1 MSNISFI
8 NWNLPEHI
16 LDAIIAKGWD
26 KPTEIQREAIPSAR
40 LGRDIIGQA
49 RTGSGKTAAFGIPIL
64 EKTQPTGNPQSI
76 VLCPTRELATQ
87 VCNELEWIQ
96 GDKGLIILPVYG
108 GTDIEKQAKKLDSG
122 VDVIVGTP
130 GRVIDMTKR
139 KHLNLE
145 SISVLCLDEADR
157 MLDMGFWPDISWI
170 FSNMPNRNQTLLFS
184 ATFPQEIIDST
195 DEFLNNPVTVMSD
208 DLEVEVPEIEQK
220 WIKIGRANK
229 LWGLGRILINM
240 DNSDQCLIF
249 CNTKRMVELLEDRLG
264 KHRFS
269 CATLHGDMSQN
280 KREKVMSSFRDGE
293 IKTLIATDVA
303 ARGLDVD
310 GVTIVIN
317 YDLPDNP
324 EDYVHRIGR
333 TGRMGKRGESW
344 SFVGRDDLRQLERI
358 ITTWNLNIIKS
369 EAPELPNDVNRDPV
383 RPRQDWAEASDPF
396 GMVRISIDAGKNMID
411 NNLSLSEWIM
421 SQSKITELAIGEI
434 NIDEHST
441 TVDIHSES
449 AQRVLEILERR
460 EYNGNKLTAQLSNR

>member
-108 GTDIEKQAKKLDSG
+108 GTDLEKQAKKLDSG

>member
-1 MSNISFI
+1 MSSISFSD
-8 NWNLPEHI
+8 WDLPEYI
-16 LDAIIAKGWD
+16 LDALVTEGWEN
-26 KPTEIQREAIPSAR
+26 PTEIQREAIPSAR
-40 LGRDIIGQA
+40 TGRDIIGQA
-49 RTGSGKTAAFGIPIL
+49 RTGSGKTAAFGIPII
-64 EKTQPTGNPQSI
+64 EKAEPTGIPQSI

-87 VCNELEWIQ
+87 VCNELQWIQ
-96 GDKGLIILPVYG
+96 GDRGLSILPVYG
-108 GTDIEKQAKKLDSG
+108 GTDIEKQAKKLDAG

-145 SISVLCLDEADR
+145 SISLLCLDEADR

-195 DEFLNNPVTVMSD
+195 DELLTEPVTIMSD

-220 WIKIGRANK
+220 WIRIGRANK
-229 LWGLGRILINM
+229 LWGVGRILINM
-240 DNSDQCLIF
+240 ESNDQCLIF

-269 CATLHGDMSQN
+269 CSTLHGDMSQN
-280 KREKVMSSFRDGE
+280 KREKVMLGFRDSE

-333 TGRMGKRGESW
+333 TGRMGKKGESW
-344 SFVGRDDLRQLERI
+344 SFVGREDLRQLERI
-358 ITTWNLNIIKS
+358 RTTWKLNIIKS
-369 EAPELPNDVNRDPV
+369 DAPELP
-383 RPRQDWAEASDPF
+383 
-396 GMVRISIDAGKNMID
+396 DAP
-411 NNLSLSEWIM
+411 SL
-421 SQSKITELAIGEI
+421 
-434 NIDEHST
+434 
-441 TVDIHSES
+441 
-449 AQRVLEILERR
+449 
-460 EYNGNKLTAQLSNR
+460 

>member
-1 MSNISFI
+1 MSSISFSD
-8 NWNLPEHI
+8 WDLPEYI
-16 LDAIIAKGWD
+16 LDALLTEGWEN
-26 KPTEIQREAIPSAR
+26 PTEIQREAIPSAR
-40 LGRDIIGQA
+40 TGRDIIGQA
-49 RTGSGKTAAFGIPIL
+49 RTGSGKTAAFGIPII
-64 EKTQPTGNPQSI
+64 EKAEPTGTPQSI

-87 VCNELEWIQ
+87 VCNELQWIQ
-96 GDKGLIILPVYG
+96 GDRGLSILPVYG
-108 GTDIEKQAKKLDSG
+108 GTDIEKQAKKLDAG

-145 SISVLCLDEADR
+145 SISLLCLDEADR

-195 DEFLNNPVTVMSD
+195 DELLTEPVTIMSD

-220 WIKIGRANK
+220 WIRIGRANK
-229 LWGLGRILINM
+229 LWGVGRILINM
-240 DNSDQCLIF
+240 ESNDQCLIF

-269 CATLHGDMSQN
+269 CSTLHGDMSQN
-280 KREKVMSSFRDGE
+280 KREKVMLGFRDSE

-333 TGRMGKRGESW
+333 TGRMGKKGESW
-344 SFVGRDDLRQLERI
+344 SFVGREDLRQLERI
-358 ITTWNLNIIKS
+358 RTTWKLNIIKS
-369 EAPELPNDVNRDPV
+369 DAPELPDGIDRDPV
-383 RPRQDWAEASDPF
+383 RPRKDWAESSDPF
-396 GMVRISIDAGKNMID
+396 GMVQISIDAGKDTISS
-411 NNLSLSEWIM
+411 NLSLSEWII
-421 SQSKITELAIGEI
+421 SQAKVKELTIGEI
-434 NIDEHST
+434 KISEHST

-449 AQRVLEILERR
+449 AMRVLEIIERR
-460 EYNGNKLTAQLSNR
+460 EYNGNKLTAQLGSR

>member
-8 NWNLPEHI
+8 NWDLPEHI
-16 LDAIIAKGWD
+16 LDAIVAKGWEQ
-26 KPTEIQREAIPSAR
+26 PTEIQREAIPSAR

-87 VCNELEWIQ
+87 VCNELQWIQ

-108 GTDIEKQAKKLDSG
+108 GTDLEKQAKQLDSG

-145 SISVLCLDEADR
+145 GISVLCLDEADR

-170 FSNMPNRNQTLLFS
+170 FSNMSNRNQTLLFS

-280 KREKVMSSFRDGE
+280 KREKVMSGFRDGE

-333 TGRMGKRGESW
+333 TGRMGKKGESW

-358 ITTWNLNIIKS
+358 RTTWKLNIIKS
-369 EAPELPNDVNRDPV
+369 EAPELPDDVNRDPV

-396 GMVRISIDAGKNMID
+396 GMVRISIDAGKNTIS
-411 NNLSLSEWIM
+411 NNLSLSEWII
-421 SQSKITELAIGEI
+421 SQCKVKELAIGEI
-434 NIDEHST
+434 SIDEHST

-460 EYNGNKLTAQLSNR
+460 EYNGNKLSAQLSNR

>member
-1 MSNISFI
+1 MSSISFSD
-8 NWNLPEHI
+8 WDLPEYI
-16 LDAIIAKGWD
+16 LDALVTEGWEN
-26 KPTEIQREAIPSAR
+26 PTEIQREAIPSAR
-40 LGRDIIGQA
+40 TGRDIIGQA
-49 RTGSGKTAAFGIPIL
+49 RTGSGKTAAFGIPII
-64 EKTQPTGNPQSI
+64 EKAEPTGTPQSI

-87 VCNELEWIQ
+87 VCNELQWIQ
-96 GDKGLIILPVYG
+96 GDRGLSILPVYG
-108 GTDIEKQAKKLDSG
+108 GTDIEKQAKKLDAG

-145 SISVLCLDEADR
+145 SISLLCLDEADR

-195 DEFLNNPVTVMSD
+195 DELLTEPVTIMSD

-220 WIKIGRANK
+220 WIRIGRANK
-229 LWGLGRILINM
+229 LWGVGRILINM
-240 DNSDQCLIF
+240 ESNDQCLIF

-269 CATLHGDMSQN
+269 CSTLHGDMSQN
-280 KREKVMSSFRDGE
+280 KREKVMLGFRDSE

-333 TGRMGKRGESW
+333 TGRMGKKGESW
-344 SFVGRDDLRQLERI
+344 SFVGREDLRQLERI
-358 ITTWNLNIIKS
+358 RTTWKLNIIKS
-369 EAPELPNDVNRDPV
+369 DAPELPDGIDRDPV
-383 RPRQDWAEASDPF
+383 RPRKDWAESSDPF
-396 GMVRISIDAGKNMID
+396 GMVQISIDAGKDTISS
-411 NNLSLSEWIM
+411 NLSLSEWII
-421 SQSKITELAIGEI
+421 SQAKVKELTIGEI
-434 NIDEHST
+434 KISEHST

-449 AQRVLEILERR
+449 AMRVLEIIERR
-460 EYNGNKLTAQLSNR
+460 EFNGNKLTAQLGSR

>member
-1 MSNISFI
+1 MSSISFSD
-8 NWNLPEHI
+8 WDLPEYI
-16 LDAIIAKGWD
+16 LDALVTEGWEN
-26 KPTEIQREAIPSAR
+26 PTEIQREAIPSAR
-40 LGRDIIGQA
+40 TGRDIIGQA
-49 RTGSGKTAAFGIPIL
+49 RTGSGKTAAFGIPII
-64 EKTQPTGNPQSI
+64 EKAEPTGTPQSI

-87 VCNELEWIQ
+87 VCNELQWIQ
-96 GDKGLIILPVYG
+96 GDRGLSILPVYG
-108 GTDIEKQAKKLDSG
+108 GTDIEKQAKKLDAG

-145 SISVLCLDEADR
+145 SISLLCLDEADR

-195 DEFLNNPVTVMSD
+195 DELLTEPVTIMSD

-220 WIKIGRANK
+220 WIRIGRANK
-229 LWGLGRILINM
+229 LWGVGRILINM
-240 DNSDQCLIF
+240 ESNDQCLIF

-269 CATLHGDMSQN
+269 CSTLHGDMSQN
-280 KREKVMSSFRDGE
+280 KREKVMLGFRDSE

-333 TGRMGKRGESW
+333 TGRMGKKGESW
-344 SFVGRDDLRQLERI
+344 SFVGREDLRQLERI
-358 ITTWNLNIIKS
+358 RTTWKLNIIKS
-369 EAPELPNDVNRDPV
+369 DAPELPDGIDRDPV
-383 RPRQDWAEASDPF
+383 RPRKDWAESSDPF
-396 GMVRISIDAGKNMID
+396 GMVQISIDAGKDTISS
-411 NNLSLSEWIM
+411 NLSLSEWII
-421 SQSKITELAIGEI
+421 SQAKVKELTIGEI
-434 NIDEHST
+434 KISEHST

-449 AQRVLEILERR
+449 AMRVLEIIERR
-460 EYNGNKLTAQLSNR
+460 EYNGNKLTAQLGNR

>member
-1 MSNISFI
+1 MSNINFI

-249 CNTKRMVELLEDRLG
+249 CNRKRMVVLLEDRLG

-333 TGRMGKRGESW
+333 TGRIGKKGESL

-396 GMVRISIDAGKNMID
+396 GMVRISIDAGKNMIN

-460 EYNGNKLTAQLSNR
+460 EYNGNKLAAQLSNR

>member
-1 MSNISFI
+1 MSSISFSD
-8 NWNLPEHI
+8 WDLPEYI
-16 LDAIIAKGWD
+16 LDALVTEGWEN
-26 KPTEIQREAIPSAR
+26 PTEIQREAIPSAR
-40 LGRDIIGQA
+40 TGRDIIGQA
-49 RTGSGKTAAFGIPIL
+49 RTGSGKTAAFGIPII
-64 EKTQPTGNPQSI
+64 EKAEPTGTPQSI

-87 VCNELEWIQ
+87 VCNELQWIQ
-96 GDKGLIILPVYG
+96 GDRGLSILPVYG
-108 GTDIEKQAKKLDSG
+108 GTDIEKQAKKLDAG

-145 SISVLCLDEADR
+145 SISLLCLDEADR

-195 DEFLNNPVTVMSD
+195 DELLTEPVTIMSD

-220 WIKIGRANK
+220 WIRIGRANK
-229 LWGLGRILINM
+229 LWGVGRILINM
-240 DNSDQCLIF
+240 ESNDQCLIF

-269 CATLHGDMSQN
+269 CSTLHGDMSQN
-280 KREKVMSSFRDGE
+280 KREKVMLGFRDSE

-333 TGRMGKRGESW
+333 TGRMGKKGESW
-344 SFVGRDDLRQLERI
+344 SFVGREDLRQLERI
-358 ITTWNLNIIKS
+358 RTTWKLNIIKS
-369 EAPELPNDVNRDPV
+369 DAPELPDGIDRDPV
-383 RPRQDWAEASDPF
+383 RPRKDWAESSDPF
-396 GMVRISIDAGKNMID
+396 GMVQISIDAGKDTISS
-411 NNLSLSEWIM
+411 NLSLSEWII
-421 SQSKITELAIGEI
+421 SQAKVKELTIGEI
-434 NIDEHST
+434 KISEHST

-449 AQRVLEILERR
+449 AMRVLEIIERR
-460 EYNGNKLTAQLSNR
+460 EYNGNKLTAQLGSR